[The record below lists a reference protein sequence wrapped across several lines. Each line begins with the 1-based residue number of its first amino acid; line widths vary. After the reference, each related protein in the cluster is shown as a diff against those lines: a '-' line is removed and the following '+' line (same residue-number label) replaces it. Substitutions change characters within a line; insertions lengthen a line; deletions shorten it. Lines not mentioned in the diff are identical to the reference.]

1 MIASFMVMLCALSMS
16 RSYSEI
22 RSTVPRQVLLRLSSK
37 KITTKLF
44 IGAERAATVDE
55 KNFSTS
61 TDASDNVS
69 K

>member
-1 MIASFMVMLCALSMS
+1 MIASFMVMRCALSMS
-16 RSYSEI
+16 RPSSEI
-22 RSTVPRQVLLRLSSK
+22 RSTVPRQVLFRLSSK
-37 KITTKLF
+37 KITTKFF

-55 KNFSTS
+55 KNFETS